1 MTIVHCYGFHSTA
14 SNRSSTKN
22 GASQK
27 NIFESMFMTSIEK
40 MITFECC
47 EILQYFKNE
56 IQFNSCI
63 EIRF

>member
-1 MTIVHCYGFHSTA
+1 
-14 SNRSSTKN
+14 
-22 GASQK
+22 
-27 NIFESMFMTSIEK
+27 MFMTSIEK